1 MPKRKHELSLM
12 EIFKDYSPVQMSNG
26 QIRME
31 CPFRENHSDG
41 SGRMS
46 FFVSPDINAY
56 HCFSCGAKGNLV
68 KLLTTRFKVNYF
80 EAVGLVR
87 FTEYKKEKVEFDL
100 DVMWDFHKS
109 PEEFM
114 HRGYSKDTLEHFRV
128 GMTDTGEILIPY
140 YKDFTHPIEL
150 TGYQKRWYVGDD
162 RRVKNNKG
170 FNKKEYLYNLDT
182 SYEYIILVEGQSD
195 VWRLYQHGYNA
206 CALMGA
212 DLSFWQ
218 RDLLKQ
224 FKRVYLA
231 LDNDTAG
238 RRGTEICYA
247 LLKNYVEVKLV
258 PYVTKDPGECSSKAE
273 WVRAFTDSTDYL
285 VYSMEMSMG
294 WDGYL
299 DMRDEVLDEVNRRT
313 E

>member
-31 CPFRENHSDG
+31 CPFRENHADG

-128 GMTDTGEILIPY
+128 GMT
-140 YKDFTHPIEL
+140 
-150 TGYQKRWYVGDD
+150 
-162 RRVKNNKG
+162 
-170 FNKKEYLYNLDT
+170 
-182 SYEYIILVEGQSD
+182 
-195 VWRLYQHGYNA
+195 
-206 CALMGA
+206 
-212 DLSFWQ
+212 
-218 RDLLKQ
+218 
-224 FKRVYLA
+224 
-231 LDNDTAG
+231 
-238 RRGTEICYA
+238 
-247 LLKNYVEVKLV
+247 
-258 PYVTKDPGECSSKAE
+258 
-273 WVRAFTDSTDYL
+273 
-285 VYSMEMSMG
+285 
-294 WDGYL
+294 
-299 DMRDEVLDEVNRRT
+299 
-313 E
+313 